1 MLLQHFCA
9 ALETGTIAATDG
21 QSVAKHHP
29 RRCLAAE
36 PLPPNIFLVRP
47 SPSSDLA
54 SQRTAGPLE
63 HRPPP
68 GVRRCRR
75 CRGKRWSAL
84 ARGVGADHNAG
95 RRQRSLLMKGARR
108 RQGSGV
114 ERGRGSRR
122 QDGGNG
128 EPQRP
133 GPGRRWRPQ
142 HCPPAG
148 RPAGFVTCFAAN
160 VATCQ
165 CTDPSPRPA
174 SNLSL
179 SGPES

>member
-95 RRQRSLLMKGARR
+95 RWQRSLLMKGARR

-114 ERGRGSRR
+114 ERGEGAGDRTEKTGTGS
-122 QDGGNG
+122 
-128 EPQRP
+128 
-133 GPGRRWRPQ
+133 GPTVAASAL
-142 HCPPAG
+142 PPAG
-148 RPAGFVTCFAAN
+148 HPAGFVTCFAAN
-160 VATCQ
+160 VATC
-165 CTDPSPRPA
+165 
-174 SNLSL
+174 
-179 SGPES
+179 